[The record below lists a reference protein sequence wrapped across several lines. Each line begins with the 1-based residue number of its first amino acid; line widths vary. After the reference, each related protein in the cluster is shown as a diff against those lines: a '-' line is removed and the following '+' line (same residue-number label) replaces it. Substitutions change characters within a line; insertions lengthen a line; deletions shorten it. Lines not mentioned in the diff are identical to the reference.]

1 MEIVGIADNIVNVF
15 QNSKETWIT
24 ELIACNESLGEVDI
38 GRGIFQGDSFSPL
51 LFVVVLIP
59 LSIILNETD
68 LGYVTSRNHELS
80 HFLFMDNLKLYAKSE
95 RKLDLFIQTMRAFS
109 DDVSMVFGLEK
120 CAVLVVKRGKIV
132 RREGIQSPDELHI

>member
-1 MEIVGIADNIVNVF
+1 MNVF

-95 RKLDLFIQTMRAFS
+95 RKLDLFIQTMKAFS